1 MVSICRI
8 REEFPL
14 IARNPPAAP
23 PVRISQRERRQAAE
37 RKLLDAT
44 VSILIERGYVAT
56 TTLEVQ
62 KQAGVS
68 RGVLLHYF
76 GSRGELISAA
86 ARRLYA
92 TKVGEAR
99 LRATEVLNGED
110 WASLLWQVISG
121 PLGGASLEL
130 LVAARHDPDMR
141 EYLKPLENE
150 FARANLDLCKALL
163 GERRANHKRFPEFCL
178 VVINSMLGAAA
189 GKPGH
194 GSTDEKRLLE
204 AWRRMPDLYFASETI
219 DE

>member
-1 MVSICRI
+1 MCQFAAQL
-8 REEFPL
+8 EEFAL
-14 IARNPPAAP
+14 TARSSTATR

-44 VSILIERGYVAT
+44 VSILIERGYAAT

-99 LRATEVLNGED
+99 LRATETLDGED
-110 WASLLWQVISG
+110 WASLLWQVVSG

-130 LVAARHDPDMR
+130 LIAARHDPDMR
-141 EYLKPLENE
+141 DYLKPLERE

-163 GERRANHKRFPEFCL
+163 GEKRAGHKRFPEFCM

-189 GKPGH
+189 RKPGH
-194 GSTDEKRLLE
+194 GSAEEKRLLE
-204 AWRRMPDLYFASETI
+204 AWRRIPDLYFARETI
-219 DE
+219 DA

>member
-1 MVSICRI
+1 MTVRSST
-8 REEFPL
+8 
-14 IARNPPAAP
+14 AGP
-23 PVRISQRERRQAAE
+23 PVRISQRDRRQAAE

-44 VSILIERGYVAT
+44 VSILMERGYAAT

-99 LRATEVLNGED
+99 LRATETLDGED
-110 WASLLWQVISG
+110 WASLLWQVVSG

-130 LVAARHDPDMR
+130 LVAARHDPEMR
-141 EYLKPLENE
+141 DYLKPLERE

-163 GERRANHKRFPEFCL
+163 GETRAAHKRFPEFCT

-189 GKPGH
+189 SEPGH
-194 GSTDEKRLLE
+194 GSTEEKRLLE
-204 AWRRMPDLYFASETI
+204 AWRRLPDLYFALGATAS
-219 DE
+219 DRGA

>member
-1 MVSICRI
+1 VCQFAAQL
-8 REEFPL
+8 EEFTL
-14 IARNPPAAP
+14 TARSSTATP

-44 VSILIERGYVAT
+44 VSILIERGYAAT

-86 ARRLYA
+86 ARHLYA

-99 LRATEVLNGED
+99 LRATETLDGED
-110 WASLLWQVISG
+110 WASLLWQVVSG

-130 LVAARHDPDMR
+130 LIAARHDPDMR
-141 EYLKPLENE
+141 EYLKPLERE
-150 FARANLDLCKALL
+150 LARANVDLCKALL
-163 GERRANHKRFPEFCL
+163 GERRADHKRFPEFCV

-189 GKPGH
+189 GKPFH
-194 GSTDEKRLLE
+194 SRAEEKRMLE
-204 AWRRMPDLYFASETI
+204 AWRRIPDLYFGPETS
-219 DE
+219 DA

>member
-1 MVSICRI
+1 MA
-8 REEFPL
+8 
-14 IARNPPAAP
+14 ARSSTAAP

-44 VSILIERGYVAT
+44 VSILIERGYTAT

-86 ARRLYA
+86 ARHLYA

-99 LRATEVLNGED
+99 LRATETLDGED
-110 WASLLWQVISG
+110 WASLLWQVVSG

-130 LVAARHDPDMR
+130 LIAARHDPDMR
-141 EYLKPLENE
+141 EYLKPLERE

-163 GERRANHKRFPEFCL
+163 GEQRAGHKRFPEFCVRGDQFDAGSCGQQTGPRQHRGEAPARSVAADSRPL
-178 VVINSMLGAAA
+178 LRPGDKRRVTVVSAGA
-189 GKPGH
+189 P
-194 GSTDEKRLLE
+194 
-204 AWRRMPDLYFASETI
+204 
-219 DE
+219 

>member
-1 MVSICRI
+1 MT
-8 REEFPL
+8 
-14 IARNPPAAP
+14 ARNPAAAP
-23 PVRISQRERRQAAE
+23 TVRISQRERRQAAE

-99 LRATEVLNGED
+99 LRAAEASNGED
-110 WASLLWQVISG
+110 WASLLWEVISG

>member
-1 MVSICRI
+1 LQVTLFSVLCQFAAP
-8 REEFPL
+8 REEFAL
-14 IARNPPAAP
+14 TARNSTAAP

-62 KQAGVS
+62 KQARVS

-99 LRATEVLNGED
+99 LRATEALNGED

-163 GERRANHKRFPEFCL
+163 G
-178 VVINSMLGAAA
+178 G
-189 GKPGH
+189 
-194 GSTDEKRLLE
+194 
-204 AWRRMPDLYFASETI
+204 
-219 DE
+219 

>member
-1 MVSICRI
+1 LVPQL
-8 REEFPL
+8 EEFAL
-14 IARNPPAAP
+14 AARSSTAAQ

-44 VSILIERGYVAT
+44 VSILIERGYAAT

-86 ARRLYA
+86 ARHLYA

-99 LRATEVLNGED
+99 LRATEALGGED
-110 WASLLWQVISG
+110 WASLLWQVVGG

-130 LVAARHDPDMR
+130 LIAARHDPDMR
-141 EYLKPLENE
+141 EYMKPLERE
-150 FARANLDLCKALL
+150 LARANVDLCRALL
-163 GERRANHKRFPEFCL
+163 GEKRAGHQRFPEFCI

-189 GKPGH
+189 SKPFH
-194 GSTDEKRLLE
+194 SSAEEKLLLE
-204 AWRRMPDLYFASETI
+204 TWRRMPDLYFGPEIS
-219 DE
+219 DV